1 MISTRIFEE
10 FRKFI
15 SRGNVI
21 DLAAAFIM
29 GGAFTN
35 IVNSIVKDIITPIL
49 GICLGGINFSDLA
62 ITLGQAHI
70 KYGSFIQA
78 SINFLIISSIVF
90 ALVYTINS
98 LQETLTGH
106 KVEKPVSDEVKV
118 LREIQDLLKQ
128 NLQTKV

>member
-1 MISTRIFEE
+1 MFTAQFIEE
-10 FRKFI
+10 FKKFI

-35 IVNSIVKDIITPIL
+35 IVNSVVKDIITPII
-49 GICLGGINFSDLA
+49 GIALGGISFGDLA

-78 SINFLIISSIVF
+78 SLNFLIVGGIVF
-90 ALVYTINS
+90 ALVYSITH
-98 LQETLTGH
+98 LQETITGH
-106 KVEKPVSDEVKV
+106 KKEKPLTDEVK
-118 LREIQDLLKQ
+118 LLAEIRDLLKQ
-128 NLQTKV
+128 KQGH

>member
-1 MISTRIFEE
+1 MISTKILEE

-35 IVNSIVKDIITPIL
+35 IVNSIVKDIITPII
-49 GICLGGINFSDLA
+49 GISLGGINFNDLA
-62 ITLGQAHI
+62 ITLGQAQI

-90 ALVYTINS
+90 ALVYSINS

-106 KVEKPVSDEVKV
+106 KVEKTVTDEVK
-118 LREIQDLLKQ
+118 LLAEIKELLKQ
-128 NLQTKV
+128 NLITRI